1 MKELFS
7 RTVFSYILGL
17 LAIVVLTGIILSY
30 AVENAIMLV
39 FILFFQ
45 MLSLWSCFITCLIN
59 MSNPSAK
66 LSIQSMNCCKEITGH
81 EFATQSMAVSV
92 NSIKRSIA

>member
-45 MLSLWSCFITCLIN
+45 YVVLMVMLYHLFDKYVKPVRKAVHTVDELLKGN
-59 MSNPSAK
+59 YR
-66 LSIQSMNCCKEITGH
+66 H
-81 EFATQSMAVSV
+81 EFATQPMAVSV